1 MTALPKRFFV
11 LGAAVQAA
19 RVARRLKRPRTA
31 VPEQWQ
37 TFPELV
43 TNFSRTQLGKNSGI
57 EGGIDYSTFRGRVP
71 VRTYDQLAPLIDR
84 MKHGEADVLWPG
96 ICAWFATTAGTV
108 SNTPKDLPVTDALL
122 SHFRRAAY
130 EALLYY
136 AARVDSTS
144 VFQGRHLLFGMSST
158 LTRTTGSNGA
168 TVASGELSAILGDQL
183 PDWVEKHF
191 YEPGAAIAATVD
203 WNTRVEATA
212 QRTLDQNISLL
223 AGLPNWL
230 AVLGEALRQKSA
242 AGRGPSATL
251 RDIWPNFECLIHS
264 GVPIGPFQEELRQLV
279 GPAVKFHEVYFSSEA
294 FIAAQDGDAAAGLR
308 LMTDVGIFYE
318 FVPWSDFDETTV
330 ATLGPKAVPLEH
342 VRAGIDYVVLLTT
355 PGGLCRYVVE
365 DVVRFVSIEPPR
377 LVYVGRTKLLL
388 NTFGEHVS
396 EKELTDSLV
405 AVCHRHNW
413 TITNF
418 HVAPL
423 TANSLT
429 GQVRG
434 RHEWWVEL
442 QPGTNE
448 TPTGPVLAGQ
458 LDMDLCVRNAS
469 YDAKRKA
476 GVIDAPFVRLV
487 MPRFFEHW
495 MRSTGRERGQAKMP
509 RSRND
514 RAIADELA
522 SLACFTP
529 D

>member
-43 TNFSRTQLGKNSGI
+43 THFSPTQFGKNSGI
-57 EGGIDYSTFRGRVP
+57 EAGIDYLTFRGRIP
-71 VRTYDQLAPLIDR
+71 IRTYDHFAPLIER
-84 MKHGEADVLWPG
+84 MKHGEANVLWPG
-96 ICAWFATTAGTV
+96 TCARFATTAGTV
-108 SNTPKDLPVTDALL
+108 STTPKVLPVTDELFN
-122 SHFRRAAY
+122 HFRRAAY

-136 AARVDSTS
+136 TSRVDRTS
-144 VFQGRHLLFGMSST
+144 VFHGRHLLFGLST
-158 LTRTTGSNGA
+158 SLTPVTRPNGA
-168 TVASGELSAILGDQL
+168 SGALGELSAILGDQL

-191 YEPGAAIAATVD
+191 YEPGAAIAAAAD
-203 WNTRVEATA
+203 WVARVEATA
-212 QRTLDQNISLL
+212 QRTIEQNISLL

-230 AVLGEALRQKSA
+230 LVLAEALRKRASA
-242 AGRGPSATL
+242 TRGASATL
-251 RDIWPNFECLIHS
+251 AEIWPNLECLIHT
-264 GVPIGPFQEELRQLV
+264 GVPMGPFQDELRQII
-279 GPAVKFHEVYFSSEA
+279 GPAVKFHEVYFASEA

-318 FVPWSDFDETTV
+318 FLPWSEFDESTV
-330 ATLGPKAVPLEH
+330 TALGSKAVPLEH

-355 PGGLCRYVVE
+355 PGGLCRYVLE
-365 DVVRFVSIEPPR
+365 DVVRFVSVEPPR
-377 LVYVGRTKLLL
+377 IMYVGRTKLLL

-396 EKELTDSLV
+396 EKDLTDSLV

-423 TANSLT
+423 TSNSLT

-458 LDMDLCVRNAS
+458 LDLELCARNAN
-469 YDAKRKA
+469 YDTKRKA
-476 GVIDAPFVRLV
+476 SAIDAPFVRLV